1 MNFSNNISITKALI
15 LEIYNINYN
24 KDSNFT
30 NSHKQEKTF
39 KIVTFLPLFLNL
51 RKKEKKKRDLIQ
63 RNIHS
68 GHLEMK
74 RGVHDYIALK
84 L

>member
-24 KDSNFT
+24 KDSINFT

-39 KIVTFLPLFLNL
+39 KIVAFLPLFLNL
-51 RKKEKKKRDLIQ
+51 RKKEEK
-63 RNIHS
+63 
-68 GHLEMK
+68 ET
-74 RGVHDYIALK
+74 
-84 L
+84 